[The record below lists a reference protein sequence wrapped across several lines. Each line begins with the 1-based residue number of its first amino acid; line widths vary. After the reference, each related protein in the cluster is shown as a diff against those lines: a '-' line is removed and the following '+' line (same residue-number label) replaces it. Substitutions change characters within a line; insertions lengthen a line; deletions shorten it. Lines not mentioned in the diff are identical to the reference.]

1 MAGGKSSAT
10 STGASGEPS
19 LHPMPIVDENAPG
32 LGRNSRLL
40 EAQRQA
46 SGGLTDD
53 PQDDPSRDDHPF
65 KITTHGAS
73 RGGEGK

>member
-10 STGASGEPS
+10 SIGGGPAEV
-19 LHPMPIVDENAPG
+19 HPMPILDENAPG

-40 EAQRQA
+40 ESQREM

-53 PQDDPSRDDHPF
+53 PQDDPSRDGPTPF
-65 KITTHGAS
+65 KIRTP
-73 RGGEGK
+73 